1 MCGSRIPGFPS
12 GGRCQNARGEEEIT
26 EMAVVAAADTNCG
39 KAGNVLA
46 RSLAAEETCTSLP
59 PSIVPSSLPPSP
71 AIASGP
77 REGGLERPRDQ
88 LFPSG
93 GGGLNE
99 IGRRRRRGGRRGG
112 VIWGYVLASVPCSG
126 VRHTAAFISDSF
138 SRSIFEGKSCTFIR
152 LDVKFRKKISL
163 TYDVEKAVVAASV
176 VLRAVHQSGRG
187 RLLFC

>member
-1 MCGSRIPGFPS
+1 MCGAAPAFPS

-59 PSIVPSSLPPSP
+59 PSIVPSSLPA

-77 REGGLERPRDQ
+77 REGDLERPRDQ

-138 SRSIFEGKSCTFIR
+138 SRRIFEGKSCTFIR
-152 LDVKFRKKISL
+152 LSSKLRKKISL
-163 TYDVEKAVVAASV
+163 T
-176 VLRAVHQSGRG
+176 
-187 RLLFC
+187 